1 MKGLISHTLTKHLK
15 TLCIL
20 LEPDEDEGATQ
31 QERQEGE
38 GKMKKEVRR
47 KLGSA
52 ARGEEQEEGGDLL
65 DRCCLV

>member
-38 GKMKKEVRR
+38 GKMKEVRR

-52 ARGEEQEEGGDLL
+52 ARGEEQEEGRDLL
-65 DRCCLV
+65 HRSCLV